1 MPDNFVDESVLNSR
15 PRNLSDVPPV
25 IALARQVDDVLN
37 SIVGIAPVEEV
48 VTTVR
53 DLMPANVVRNLTGV
67 AKPSEIVNPAITG
80 IKSDIQNRVKGKAS
94 GLIPR

>member
-15 PRNLSDVPPV
+15 PKDLSDIPPLAAV
-25 IALARQVDDVLN
+25 ARQIDDVLN
-37 SIVGIAPVEEV
+37 SVVGIAPVEEV
-48 VTTVR
+48 LMTVR

-67 AKPSEIVNPAITG
+67 AKPSEIVNPAVTG

-94 GLIPR
+94 GLLPR